1 MKRKLMDNISLKI
14 MSVAVAVIVWVLVV
28 NVDNPIITKSY
39 IINNVEVLNTAYIE
53 DDGKMFMQEEEQDP
67 IRVVLKAERKTL
79 SRIKA
84 SDIHAAADLQ
94 QAVSLNTDPVMVP
107 ITVSC
112 AGVDAEDIEVT
123 PRNLSIHIEDKDTQ
137 EFVVNVTTKGDSK
150 PAKGYEVG
158 TLTSSPEKIKITGP
172 KSLIN
177 KIDKVSA
184 SVSVEGRSTDVTKE
198 TDIVIVDKNGETI
211 SDTVMKYLNVSKVTV
226 SAKLWKV
233 RSNVKIKASYI
244 GTPAQGYQVDSVVL
258 TPDVVSVAGTEDALA
273 ALAEQNNTI
282 TIPDYKVD
290 ISGKDADYEE
300 KIDISELLPDDLK
313 LTSDSSADVF
323 VRVNILPVG
332 SIAYEI
338 PTKDIAVKNA
348 PENMQVTFD
357 TAKIEIR
364 VKKTSE
370 ELEDIGQDA
379 IVAWIDLEGYTEGG
393 YEIPVNIELPEGY
406 ELVEQVVAEIKAA
419 QVSETEVATE

>member
-1 MKRKLMDNISLKI
+1 M
-14 MSVAVAVIVWVLVV
+14 
-28 NVDNPIITKSY
+28 
-39 IINNVEVLNTAYIE
+39 
-53 DDGKMFMQEEEQDP
+53 
-67 IRVVLKAERKTL
+67 
-79 SRIKA
+79 
-84 SDIHAAADLQ
+84 
-94 QAVSLNTDPVMVP
+94 
-107 ITVSC
+107 
-112 AGVDAEDIEVT
+112 
-123 PRNLSIHIEDKDTQ
+123 
-137 EFVVNVTTKGDSK
+137 
-150 PAKGYEVG
+150 
-158 TLTSSPEKIKITGP
+158 
-172 KSLIN
+172 
-177 KIDKVSA
+177 
-184 SVSVEGRSTDVTKE
+184 
-198 TDIVIVDKNGETI
+198 IVDKNGETI